1 MVTRQPHRPHNP
13 GPGDGVIVVVAA
25 AGLAAAAWVWGTG
38 QIAGR
43 VARGRWPRVPGR
55 DVGSILAALP
65 HHLGDPRLAW
75 PASIRGGLP
84 GPVVMYAWATGLLLP
99 LLAAALMGWRAPR
112 QRVPGGRGARR
123 PHSGGP
129 TGARWATRCDIRP
142 IRSHR
147 PGRPGRLVLGRAGV
161 SGAGVSGVGTRLLA
175 TETRHSVLVIGPTQS
190 GKTTGLAIPA
200 LLEWTGPVVATS
212 IKDDL
217 AATTLGWRARSGSC
231 QIFDPTRTSGLEP
244 LARWTPLGA
253 CDGWS
258 DAQRVAACLV
268 DATPAR
274 TGMADAA
281 FWYAAAAKQLAPL
294 LLAARRAGMSMAEV
308 VAWTNAGD
316 FEAAFEFLEL
326 AGETDAALALSGVRR
341 A

>member
-1 MVTRQPHRPHNP
+1 MNRQPHPPHHP
-13 GPGDGVIVVVAA
+13 GRGDASIVVVAA
-25 AGLAAAAWVWGTG
+25 GGLATAAWVWATG
-38 QIAGR
+38 EIAGR
-43 VARGRWPRVPGR
+43 VALGRWPRVPGR
-55 DVGSILAALP
+55 DVGSIVAALP

-75 PASIRGGLP
+75 PAPTRAALP
-84 GPVVMYAWATGLLLP
+84 GPIVMYGWATGLILP
-99 LLAAALMGWRAPR
+99 LLAVALMCRRGRRRRA
-112 QRVPGGRGARR
+112 PGGRWAQR
-123 PHSGGP
+123 PHPGGT
-129 TGARWATRCDIRP
+129 TGARWATRCDTRP

-147 PGRPGRLVLGRAGV
+147 PGRQGRLVLGRAGV
-161 SGAGVSGVGTRLLA
+161 PGVRTRLLA

-190 GKTTGLAIPA
+190 GKTSGLAIPA
-200 LLEWTGPVVATS
+200 LLDWVGPVVATS
-212 IKDDL
+212 VKDDL
-217 AATTLGWRARSGSC
+217 AATTLRWRSRSGSC

-258 DAQRVAACLV
+258 DAQRVAAWLV

-294 LLAARRAGMSMAEV
+294 LLAARTAGMSMAEV

-316 FEAAFEFLEL
+316 FEEALGFLEL
-326 AGETDAALALSGVRR
+326 AGEADAALGSERLRR